1 MRQKI
6 ANIATDIWTA
16 IWIANKVAEMINRGH
31 NSLDQ
36 ACMMRC
42 FASKAACK
50 MAGEATAIFGAYS
63 DLMEYW
69 PQ

>member
-6 ANIATDIWTA
+6 TNIATDIWTA
-16 IWIANKVAEMINRGH
+16 HWIANKAAEMINRGH

-36 ACMMRC
+36 ACMMR
-42 FASKAACK
+42 FLASEAACK

-63 DLMEYW
+63 DLMEHW
-69 PQ
+69 LQ